1 MASVQS
7 ERVSRLA
14 EGLDGSGFVSGDVQ
28 ECPSSRRL
36 VSCARTMKKNNERTM
51 IC

>member
-1 MASVQS
+1 MASVLS

-28 ECPSSRRL
+28 ECPFSSTL
-36 VSCARTMKKNNERTM
+36 WVSCAFQKTKHNKNAP
-51 IC
+51 